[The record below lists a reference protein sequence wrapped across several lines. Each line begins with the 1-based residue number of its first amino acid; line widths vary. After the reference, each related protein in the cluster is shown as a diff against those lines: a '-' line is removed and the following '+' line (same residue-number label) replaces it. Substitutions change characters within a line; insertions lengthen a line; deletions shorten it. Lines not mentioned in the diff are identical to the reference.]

1 MIGNSY
7 LQGLFECPDED
18 MSLNQ
23 LLELLTHKNIK
34 FIDSLWDEPVDL
46 DSCTE
51 EEMVYLTK
59 ASALTDYYL
68 QVHGMQVPDWL
79 RDERLCFEKPYY
91 HSKRLSDFEKVRLI
105 YTNPAPFRARNV
117 YFDLEGIKRV

>member
-46 DSCTE
+46 NSCTE

>member
-7 LQGLFECPDED
+7 LQGLFEYPDED

-23 LLELLTHKNIK
+23 LLELLAYKDTK
-34 FIDSLWDEPVDL
+34 FIDSLWDEPIDL

-51 EEMVYLTK
+51 EEIVYLTK
-59 ASALTDYYL
+59 ASALIDYYL
-68 QVHGMQVPDWL
+68 QVHGMEAPDWL

-91 HSKRLSDFEKVRLI
+91 CSKRLSDFEKVRLI

>member
-7 LQGLFECPDED
+7 LQGLFEYTDED
-18 MSLNQ
+18 TSLNQ
-23 LLELLTHKNIK
+23 LLELLAYKDAK
-34 FIDSLWDEPVDL
+34 FIDSLWNEPVDP

-51 EEMVYLTK
+51 EEIVYLTK
-59 ASALTDYYL
+59 VSALIDYYL
-68 QVHGMQVPDWL
+68 QVHGIEVPDWL

>member
-7 LQGLFECPDED
+7 LQGLFEYTDED
-18 MSLNQ
+18 TSLNQ
-23 LLELLTHKNIK
+23 LLELLTYKDTK
-34 FIDSLWDEPVDL
+34 FIDSLWNEPVDP

-51 EEMVYLTK
+51 EEIVYLTK
-59 ASALTDYYL
+59 ASALIDYYL
-68 QVHGMQVPDWL
+68 QIHRIEVPDWL